1 MTSTDDVS
9 GHRATRDDTRP
20 AGRPRQSAFAAELQS
35 TRRSMYR
42 KKSTASIAE
51 QRHNSDIQFVK
62 ERDALRSVVS
72 TWRDWI
78 IDRMSADI
86 TGKYF
91 PFVLQNIRDEKT
103 GDLLS
108 ARRKTMRRVC
118 DVTTLALNPTS
129 SRSHPSRRDPETSV
143 GAIVLPATTIN
154 GTHSH
159 GFLRVPNEHPCALDV
174 FSAIIRLGFS
184 TNNLW
189 ISRDTE
195 LDQIERDAGSLPYL
209 ASDRK
214 SEVRD
219 WDEIEFIPVGL
230 FARLRGVS

>member
-1 MTSTDDVS
+1 MIKTQRQTVDEFIANGGIITTHRTPVS
-9 GHRATRDDTRP
+9 RRASASRRHRKLKP
-20 AGRPRQSAFAAELQS
+20 I
-35 TRRSMYR
+35 
-42 KKSTASIAE
+42 SIANA
-51 QRHNSDIQFVK
+51 RHNSDIQFVK
-62 ERDALRSVVS
+62 ERDALRRVVS
-72 TWRDWI
+72 TWSDWI
-78 IDRMSADI
+78 VDRMSADT

-103 GDLLS
+103 VDLLA

-118 DVTTLALNPTS
+118 DVATLALNPTS
-129 SRSHPSRRDPETSV
+129 SRSHPSRRKPETSV

-154 GTHSH
+154 GTHLH
-159 GFLRVPNEHPCALDV
+159 GFLRVPNEHPCALNI
-174 FSAIIRLGFS
+174 FTAIIRLGFR

-214 SEVRD
+214 SEMRD
-219 WDEIEFIPVGL
+219 WDEIEFIPFEL

>member
-1 MTSTDDVS
+1 M
-9 GHRATRDDTRP
+9 
-20 AGRPRQSAFAAELQS
+20 
-35 TRRSMYR
+35 RRKR
-42 KKSTASIAE
+42 TTTASIAE
-51 QRHNSDIQFVK
+51 QRHHADIQFAK
-62 ERDALRSVVS
+62 ERDELRTVVS
-72 TWRDWI
+72 SWTDWI
-78 IDRMSADI
+78 IDRMSADT

-103 GDLLS
+103 GDLLA
-108 ARRKTMRRVC
+108 ARRKTMSRIC

-129 SRSHPSRRDPETSV
+129 SRSHPSRRNPETSV

-159 GFLRVPNEHPCALDV
+159 GFLRVPNEHPCALNI
-174 FSAIIRLGFS
+174 FSAIIRLGFR

-219 WDEIEFIPVGL
+219 WDEIEFIPFEL